1 MCLLRQA
8 QALFI
13 LLVCVAS
20 SPVLAQKS
28 QNYEDLRR
36 RLVNEVL
43 IPAGIKHKGVLKSML
58 DTPRHEFCPPKSREY
73 AYDDV
78 GLPIGDKQTISSPF
92 IVAYMTESL
101 DPQPTDKVLEIG
113 TGSGFQAAI
122 LSPLVKEVYSI
133 EIVETLGKSAAK
145 LLEKLRY
152 KNIHTKVGDGYQ
164 GWAEH
169 APFDKIIVTCSP
181 EKPPQPLIDQLK
193 EGGLMVIPAGERYNQ
208 MLYLMTKKDGKLESQ
223 VLRPTL
229 FVPMTG
235 RAEETREKLPDPAKP
250 VVGNGNFEAPLEEG
264 KTFIPGGWYYERGQ
278 ELIQDPASPEG
289 KQYIKFTNNVQ
300 GRWTHMLQGFP
311 VDGKKIAALD
321 LSMQASCKDV
331 VIGKEPRELPVLAIT
346 FYDENVQEISPTKQ
360 IGPFKGTQPW
370 KRYESTAKVP
380 SSARTAIM
388 RIGMFGATGEVS
400 FDDISMRVVPR
411 K

>member
-1 MCLLRQA
+1 MLRG
-8 QALFI
+8 LFHRGFF
-13 LLVCVAS
+13 V
-20 SPVLAQKS
+20 VLTLCATAEAFAQKKES
-28 QNYEDLRR
+28 YEDLRR
-36 RLVNEVL
+36 RLVNDVL

-58 DTPRHEFCPPKSREY
+58 DTPRHEFCAPKSRPY
-73 AYDDV
+73 AYNDV

-92 IVAYMTESL
+92 IVAYMTEAL

-122 LSPLVKEVYSI
+122 LSPLVKDVYSI
-133 EIVETLGKSAAK
+133 EIVESLGKNAAK
-145 LLEKLRY
+145 LLEKLHY

-164 GWAEH
+164 GWTEH

-193 EGGLMVIPAGERYNQ
+193 EGGLMVIPAGERFNQ
-208 MLYLMTKKDGKLESQ
+208 MLYLMTKKDGKLEPKM
-223 VLRPTL
+223 LIPTL

-250 VVGNGNFEAPLEEG
+250 VVGNGDFEAPLEEG

-278 ELIQDPASPEG
+278 ELVQDSSAPQG
-289 KQYIKFTNNVQ
+289 KQYIKFKNDVQ
-300 GRWTHMLQGFP
+300 GRWTHILQGFP
-311 VDGKKIAALD
+311 VDAKKIAALD

-331 VIGKEPRELPVLAIT
+331 AKGREEDELPMLSIT
-346 FYDENVQEISPTKQ
+346 FYNENVQEVSTSHL
-360 IGPFKGTQPW
+360 GPFMGTQAW
-370 KRYESTAKVP
+370 KRYESTVKVP
-380 SSARTAIM
+380 SAARSAIV
-388 RIGMFGATGEVS
+388 RIGMFGATGETS

>member
-1 MCLLRQA
+1 MHRTLAKALVLAWLACLGA
-8 QALFI
+8 VGA
-13 LLVCVAS
+13 
-20 SPVLAQKS
+20 LAQKP
-28 QNYEDLRR
+28 QNYEDARR
-36 RLVNEVL
+36 RLVNDVL

-58 DTPRHEFCPPKSREY
+58 DTPRHEFCLPNTREY

-92 IVAYMTESL
+92 IVAYMTEAL
-101 DPQPTDKVLEIG
+101 DPQATDKVLEIG

-133 EIVETLGKSAAK
+133 EIVENLGKKAAK
-145 LLEKLRY
+145 LLEKLHY
-152 KNIHTKVGDGYQ
+152 SNVKTKIGDGYQ
-164 GWAEH
+164 GWTEH

-193 EGGLMVIPAGERYNQ
+193 EGGLMVIPQGERYNQ
-208 MLYLMTKKDGKLESQ
+208 MLYLMIKKDGKLEPNA
-223 VLRPTL
+223 LRPTL

-235 RAEETREKLPDPAKP
+235 RAEETREIQPDPAKP

-264 KTFIPGGWYYERGQ
+264 KTFVPGGWYYERGQ
-278 ELIQDPASPEG
+278 ELVSDSAAPEG
-289 KQYIKFTNNVQ
+289 KQYLRFTNNVQ
-300 GRWTHMLQGFP
+300 GRWTHVLQGFP

-331 VIGKEPRELPVLAIT
+331 AIGREPKELPELAIT
-346 FYDENVQEISPTKQ
+346 FYDENVKEISTSRL
-360 IGPFKGTQPW
+360 GDLRGTRPW

-380 SSARTAIM
+380 SNARSAIM
-388 RIGMFGATGEVS
+388 RIGMFGATGEAC

>member
-1 MCLLRQA
+1 MLRNRVQLGCFLLLTLIA
-8 QALFI
+8 T
-13 LLVCVAS
+13 AS
-20 SPVLAQKS
+20 AFAQKTPD
-28 QNYEDLRR
+28 YEALRR
-36 RLVNEVL
+36 QLVNDVL

-58 DTPRHEFCPPKSREY
+58 DTPRHEFCQPASRKF

-133 EIVETLGKSAAK
+133 EIVETLGKNAAR

-152 KNIHTKVGDGYQ
+152 KNIHTKVGDGFQ
-164 GWAEH
+164 GWIEH

-193 EGGLMVIPAGERYNQ
+193 EGGLMVIPAGERFNQ
-208 MLYLMTKKDGKLESQ
+208 MLYLMTKKEGKLVPRE
-223 VLRPTL
+223 LRPTL

-250 VVGNGNFEAPLEEG
+250 EIGNGDFEAAVEAE
-264 KTFIPGGWYYERGQ
+264 KNFIPGGWYYERGQ
-278 ELIQDPASPEG
+278 EIVQDSSAPQG
-289 KQYIKFTNNVQ
+289 KQYLRFTNQVQ
-300 GRWTHMLQGFP
+300 GRWTHVLQGFP

-321 LSMQASCKDV
+321 LSMQAMCKEV
-331 VIGKEPRELPVLAIT
+331 VMGREPKESPMLAIT
-346 FYDENVQEISPTKQ
+346 FYNENVQEISTSHL
-360 IGPFKGTQPW
+360 GELKGTLPW
-370 KRYESTAKVP
+370 KRYESTVKVP
-380 SSARTAIM
+380 PTARSAIM
-388 RIGMFGATGEVS
+388 RIGMFGATGETS